1 MTYVLR
7 HNTET
12 TNLIDPLWYVTKISK
27 LFLNLEENSSTL
39 LLATFLVTIRSDEGG
54 VKRTGWSSA

>member
-7 HNTET
+7 HRTET
-12 TNLIDPLWYVTKISK
+12 TNLIDPLWYATKISI
-27 LFLNLEENSSTL
+27 FFNLVENSSTL

-54 VKRTGWSSA
+54 VKRTGWSFA